1 VVLETDS
8 SGVATKL
15 GKEERYRCFYG
26 SLVEEIKLLLK
37 GFEDASVCVVRR
49 TPNVVA
55 HVLAKEGR
63 ENKVSSF
70 WLDIPL
76 ASIVKNLVLDVLVI

>member
-8 SGVATKL
+8 SGVVTKL

-37 GFEDASVCVVRR
+37 GFEDASVCAVRR
-49 TPNVVA
+49 TPNVLSMYWQKKAARIKLVA
-55 HVLAKEGR
+55 FGWTSH
-63 ENKVSSF
+63 
-70 WLDIPL
+70 
-76 ASIVKNLVLDVLVI
+76 

>member
-15 GKEERYRCFYG
+15 GKEERYRLFYG
-26 SLVEEIKLLLK
+26 PLVEEIKLLLK
-37 GFEDASVCVVRR
+37 DFEDASVCALRR

-55 HVLAKEGR
+55 HVLAKEGCK
-63 ENKVSSF
+63 NKVSRF
-70 WLDIPL
+70 WLDTPL